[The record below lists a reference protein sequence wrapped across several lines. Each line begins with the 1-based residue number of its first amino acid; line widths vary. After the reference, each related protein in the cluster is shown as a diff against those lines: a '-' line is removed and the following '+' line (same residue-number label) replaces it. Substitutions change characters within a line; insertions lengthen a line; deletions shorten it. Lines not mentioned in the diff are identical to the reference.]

1 MRRLER
7 ATIRKILGGVLL
19 LAGIVGFFVWY
30 KFFRD
35 VRVSYA
41 DEDENFKYGS
51 IGNEGNTGIPYLIWR
66 ALPEL
71 CPQHL
76 PGPGG
81 YASLGLIYE
90 GREVPI
96 GISVRTIG
104 FPRAAINCAFCHAS
118 AVRDGEGAPR
128 RILLGSD
135 AAQLDVEGYSRFLWA
150 CAADPR
156 FTPDGVV
163 EAIRRGGELSWI
175 DEQIYRRVLVPR
187 TRRALLQQRDEMTAW
202 MDAYLPSVDHRRPRW
217 GRGRIEPFNP
227 VKFGML
233 NLPVDETIG
242 VADMMPIWQMPPSV
256 QGNYAYHWD
265 GLNDSLT
272 EVANSSALGDGTTPS
287 SIEPEEIQRIERW
300 MTRAP
305 APRYPY
311 AIDGALAEEGRRVYV
326 KAGCA
331 DCHDVGGSR
340 YRSVIPVDEKELRTD
355 RFRVQM
361 WTAEAS
367 EVYNRYA
374 EGTAIDFDR
383 FRSTRGYV
391 ATSLDGIWAT
401 GPYLHNGS
409 VPTLWHLLSPS
420 ERPEVFYR
428 GLDVVDR
435 ERVGFLHDAADAPE
449 LARKGLISRYDTRE
463 PGNGNKG
470 HTYGAELPR
479 DEKMALLEYMKTR

>member
-1 MRRLER
+1 MRRIKR
-7 ATIRKILGGVLL
+7 AAVWKVLGGLL
-19 LAGIVGFFVWY
+19 VLAGIAGFFVWY

-41 DEDENFKYGS
+41 DDDENFKYGS
-51 IGNEGNTGIPYLIWR
+51 IGNEENAGIPYLIWKV
-66 ALPEL
+66 LPEL

-81 YASLGLIYE
+81 YASLGMIYE
-90 GREVPI
+90 GRDVPI

-104 FPRAAINCAFCHAS
+104 FPRAAINCAFCHTS
-118 AVRDGEGAPR
+118 VVRDERGAAP
-128 RILLGSD
+128 RILLGSN
-135 AAQLDVEGYSRFLWA
+135 AAQLDVEGYTRFLWA

-163 EAIRRGGELSWI
+163 DAIRRGGELSWI
-175 DEQIYRRVLVPR
+175 DEQIYRHILVPR
-187 TRRALLQQRDEMTAW
+187 TREALLRQRDEMAAW
-202 MDAYLPSVDHRRPRW
+202 MDAYLPSVGHQRPRW

-227 VKFGML
+227 VKFHML

-242 VADMMPIWQMPPSV
+242 VSDMMAIWQMPPSV
-256 QGNYAYHWD
+256 GGNYAYHWD

-272 EVANSSALGDGTTPS
+272 EVANSSALGDGATLS
-287 SIEPEEIQRIERW
+287 SIEVEEIQRIERW

-311 AIDGALAEEGRRVYV
+311 AIDDALAAEGRLIYVRV
-326 KAGCA
+326 GCA
-331 DCHDVGGSR
+331 DCHDAGGTR
-340 YRSVIPVDEKELRTD
+340 YRSIIPLDEKELRTD
-355 RFRVQM
+355 RFRMEM
-361 WTAEAS
+361 WTARAS
-367 EVYNRYA
+367 EAYNGYA
-374 EGTAIDFDR
+374 EGTEVDFDR
-383 FRSTRGYV
+383 FRSTNGYV
-391 ATSLDGIWAT
+391 ATSLHGIWAT

-409 VPTLWHLLSPS
+409 VPTLWHLLTPS

-435 ERVGFLHDAADAPE
+435 VRVGFVYDTKEAPE
-449 LARKGLISRYDTRE
+449 LARKGLITRYDTRE

-470 HTYGAELPR
+470 HTYGAGLSR
-479 DEKMALLEYMKTR
+479 GEKLALIEYLKTL